1 MTTTHRCRAILLAVV
16 FAASTGA
23 LAGDEPFPPMT
34 RGWTFKSQDGKALYQ
49 KICQGCH
56 MADGQGAKGA
66 GMYPALASNPRL
78 ASSGYIVSNV
88 LNGIRGMPGFGIFL
102 TDEQVLAVSTYVR
115 TNLGNK
121 YTDPITL
128 EEVKKLRKPAKG
140 LFDE

>member
-1 MTTTHRCRAILLAVV
+1 MTRNLRCRALLA
-16 FAASTGA
+16 AAMLAVSTGVPA
-23 LAGDEPFPPMT
+23 EDKPFPPMT
-34 RGWTFKSQDGKALYQ
+34 RGWVFTSQDGKALYQ

-56 MADGQGAKGA
+56 MADGQGARGA

-121 YTDPITL
+121 YADPITL
-128 EEVKKLRKPAKG
+128 EDVKKLRKPAKG